1 MSDTAFDTI
10 IIGGGPG
17 GSTTAN
23 LLAQGG
29 LRVLVVEKETF
40 PRFHIGESLLPRS
53 LPILKT
59 LGVDVEGPAFRY
71 KGGAEFYDEATSE
84 YARFPFAQALP
95 GSTVPGFAY
104 QVERAAFD
112 TALLERAE
120 AAGAVVHQGERVLQ
134 VETDARGVSVRTDRE
149 TYSAR
154 YCVDASGQDAFFA
167 RRDRTTEPFGEF
179 GRAAVF
185 THFEGLS
192 DDGLSL
198 FAEDGSIKVLL
209 RPDGWCWLIP
219 LSQGRLSVGIVTR
232 AGKVTPELVD
242 QAIASSPLT
251 QRAIEGAR
259 RLETR
264 IIRNFSYKNTRPSGL
279 RYACIGDAAC
289 FLDPV
294 FSSGV
299 ALAMTGGEAL
309 ADMLLPAFAAGRE
322 ADPDL
327 LSGVNE
333 HMDVGYGC
341 MSQLVYAFYNT
352 HLVRN
357 LFFAAK
363 PRPEHRS
370 GLISLLAGDVWRT
383 DNAFQDMLVKS
394 RRLKGMA

>member
-1 MSDTAFDTI
+1 MADTTFDTI
-10 IIGGGPG
+10 VIGGGPG
-17 GSTTAN
+17 GSTTAS
-23 LLAQGG
+23 LLSRGG
-29 LRVLVVEKETF
+29 LRVLVVEKEHF

-53 LPILKT
+53 LPILNE

-71 KGGAEFYDEATSE
+71 KGGAEFYDESTGE
-84 YARFPFAQALP
+84 FARFPFAQALP

-104 QVERAAFD
+104 QVERASFD
-112 TALLERAE
+112 LALLERAE
-120 AAGAVVHQGERVLQ
+120 AAGATVHQGERVLDVQ
-134 VETDARGVSVRTDRE
+134 TDAREVRVRTDRA
-149 TYSAR
+149 TYTAR

-185 THFEGLS
+185 THFEGLGE
-192 DDGLSL
+192 DGLSL
-198 FAEDGSIKVLL
+198 FAEDGCIKVLL

-232 AGKVTPELVD
+232 VGKVTPERVD
-242 QAIASSPLT
+242 EAIASSPIT
-251 QRAIEGAR
+251 QRAIAGAR

-264 IIRNFSYKNTRPSGL
+264 IIRNFSYKNTRPHGL
-279 RYACIGDAAC
+279 RYACVGDAAC

-309 ADMLLPAFAAGRE
+309 AGRLLPAFEAGKE
-322 ADPDL
+322 ADPEL
-327 LSGVNE
+327 LADVTK

-357 LFFAAK
+357 LFFAEK

-383 DNAFQDMLVKS
+383 DNAFQEMLVKS
-394 RRLKGMA
+394 RRLKGIA